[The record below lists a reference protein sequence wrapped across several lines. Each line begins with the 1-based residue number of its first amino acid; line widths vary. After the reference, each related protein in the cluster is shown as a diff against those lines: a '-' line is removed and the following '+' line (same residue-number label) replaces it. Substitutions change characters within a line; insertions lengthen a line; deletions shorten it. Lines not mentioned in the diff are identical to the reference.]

1 MTQRLRYDLTGQV
14 LRHVPKVRQATGDWV
29 LEDMLRSD
37 TDAARILDSGT
48 NVAVDTATQATT
60 AAAGP
65 STASPRSIAMTDTS
79 GFVPRHDIESGE
91 PVAMYE
97 IVHVTTGEVERFTL
111 AVVLTNTALVATAP
125 LRGASPVGSTVR
137 GVELVTAAIDSA
149 VLQDEQRMQGD
160 WPMRMTWTFPDGSQF
175 RELVRLVRSPGG
187 HDLNVDRALADIL
200 LLFPD
205 ASTRMLY
212 NGRDTLPGH
221 VRVTVRAMRADALG
235 LDIDF
240 ENWLTGE
247 QGHWALVWR
256 TLWHLAKLGNAPG
269 GDSRMDPREWGDY
282 CKDEYEKRWNGL
294 TIGEA
299 GPEVL
304 EVDPVSDTASS
315 SSSTEY
321 RRILTEL

>member
-14 LRHVPKVRQATGDWV
+14 LRHVPKVRQATADWV
-29 LEDMLRSD
+29 LEDLLRSD
-37 TDAARILDSGT
+37 TDAARILDDGT
-48 NVAVDTATQATT
+48 NVAVDAATQVTT

-65 STASPRSIAMTDTS
+65 STANPRSIAMTDTT
-79 GFVPRHDIESGE
+79 GFVVRHDIETGD
-91 PVAMYE
+91 PVATFE
-97 IVHVTTGEVERFTL
+97 IVSVTTGELERFVL
-111 AVVLTNTALVATAP
+111 AGVQTNAALIATAP
-125 LRGASPVGSTVR
+125 LRGSFPSGSTVR
-137 GVELVTAAIDSA
+137 GVELVTAALDPA

-160 WPMRMTWTFPDGSQF
+160 WPMRMTWTFPDGSEF

-212 NGRDTLPGH
+212 NGHDTLPGH
-221 VRVTVRAMRADALG
+221 VRVTVRNMRADALA

-256 TLWHLAKLGNAPG
+256 TLWHLAELGNAPG
-269 GDSRMDPREWGDY
+269 GDQRNDPRQWATY
-282 CKDEYEKRWNGL
+282 CKDEYDKRWNSL

-304 EVDPVSDTASS
+304 EIDPVSDTASS
-315 SSSTEY
+315 SNSTEY